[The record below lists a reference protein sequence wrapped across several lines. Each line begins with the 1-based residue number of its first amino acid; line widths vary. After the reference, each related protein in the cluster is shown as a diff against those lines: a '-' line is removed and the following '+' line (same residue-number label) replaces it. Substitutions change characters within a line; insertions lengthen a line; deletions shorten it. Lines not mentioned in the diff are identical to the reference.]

1 MLFRGEQTVLMKVNY
16 SNAEPV
22 DHRQIERNIGMA
34 VAAGAAVAVAIVF
47 FVLGP
52 RADLNSFATLVSAL
66 LKVAITVVVLIPASI
81 YLIRL
86 TRPGGGTQ
94 NAGSIRCGAIYR
106 RHCAGSAECHVRTK
120 ISSEWRVQRRVA

>member
-22 DHRQIERNIGMA
+22 DHRQIERNIGTA
-34 VAAGAAVAVAIVF
+34 VAAGAAVAIVF

-52 RADLNSFATLVSAL
+52 RADLSSFATLVSAL

-86 TRPGGGTQ
+86 TRPGGRTQ

-106 RHCAGSAECHVRTK
+106 CHCAGSAECHVRIK
-120 ISSEWRVQRRVA
+120 ISLEWRVQRRVA

>member
-1 MLFRGEQTVLMKVNY
+1 
-16 SNAEPV
+16 
-22 DHRQIERNIGMA
+22 
-34 VAAGAAVAVAIVF
+34 VAVAIVF

-52 RADLNSFATLVSAL
+52 RADLSSFATLVSAI

>member
-1 MLFRGEQTVLMKVNY
+1 M
-16 SNAEPV
+16 
-22 DHRQIERNIGMA
+22 
-34 VAAGAAVAVAIVF
+34 AVAIVF

-52 RADLNSFATLVSAL
+52 RADLSSFATLVSAI

-94 NAGSIRCGAIYR
+94 HSLR
-106 RHCAGSAECHVRTK
+106 RHLSPSLC
-120 ISSEWRVQRRVA
+120 WQR